1 MNDYVPMTPDQKK
14 LAEDNMHLVPSM
26 VRALTRSYG
35 KLSPEEWDELTQS
48 GYLALC
54 RAAMNYDADRSF
66 RTYAQVVIKHA
77 IYDYWR
83 KYSSHQKRFCS
94 LDALLCP
101 KEENFW
107 EQPLLEATDQ
117 SSTPDQDT
125 LQLLVSEYLNLV
137 SRESCSM
144 IQKGIIS
151 LLLTQ
156 KGYTSSDIAK
166 LYNVPS
172 NRVRAWQSKAKKKL
186 QQNKELY
193 ALLS

>member
-1 MNDYVPMTPDQKK
+1 MRGGEHMNDYVPMTPDQKK

-83 KYSSHQKRFCS
+83 KYSSHQNDSALWMPCFVPKKRISGC
-94 LDALLCP
+94 
-101 KEENFW
+101 NHFW
-107 EQPLLEATDQ
+107 KPRI
-117 SSTPDQDT
+117 
-125 LQLLVSEYLNLV
+125 N
-137 SRESCSM
+137 
-144 IQKGIIS
+144 
-151 LLLTQ
+151 LLLQIRTPC
-156 KGYTSSDIAK
+156 SSS
-166 LYNVPS
+166 YPS
-172 NRVRAWQSKAKKKL
+172 I
-186 QQNKELY
+186 
-193 ALLS
+193 